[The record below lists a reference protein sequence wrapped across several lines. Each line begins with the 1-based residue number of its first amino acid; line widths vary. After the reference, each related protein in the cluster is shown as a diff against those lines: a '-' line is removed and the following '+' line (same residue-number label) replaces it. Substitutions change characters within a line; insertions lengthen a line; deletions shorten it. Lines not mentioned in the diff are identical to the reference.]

1 MSFNEFGQGE
11 RFDEWSQ
18 KIHDIMDEM
27 QRRDFV
33 QFRRGDAWQPATN
46 VYETR
51 AAYFICVELAGVD
64 EQRIDVTCEDR
75 TRIIISGTRE
85 QPRPLGV
92 DGPLSVHAM
101 EIDEGAFC
109 REIDLPEEIDVD
121 RMEASYSKGYLWI
134 TAFRAPTI

>member
-1 MSFNEFGQGE
+1 MPFSEFGQGE

-33 QFRRGDAWQPATN
+33 QFRHGDAWQPSTN

-64 EQRIDVTCEDR
+64 DQKVDVTCVDR
-75 TRIIISGTRE
+75 TRITISGVRE

-109 REIDLPEEIDVD
+109 REIELPEPIDVD
-121 RMEASYSKGYLWI
+121 QMEAAYAKGYLWI
-134 TAFRAPTI
+134 TAFRAAKK